1 MDFLMKKIN
10 YILRLASVKPR
21 ALHQTHQLKMSMAA
35 HSGLPWIRFVSCS
48 ASWYLPLENSSH
60 FNSCVSLENETGMLL
75 LTKWTLLPPRGRLLW
90 AAAGPALFQG
100 QRKAYCGSNHISGF
114 FIIFLWIYFYY
125 SQKAKADFF
134 FLLIYTNCCSYI
146 KYPFPFSV

>member
-10 YILRLASVKPR
+10 YILRLASVKPG

-134 FLLIYTNCCSYI
+134 FFWFTRTVVLI
-146 KYPFPFSV
+146 